1 MRHVLCLLLPIICL
15 SSCSKQAPPAPRLP
29 VVILTTPVMQNVPR
43 YLDYAGHVE
52 AYKTI
57 DVQSQIAGELTG
69 MYFEEG
75 TEVKEGEVLFTIDS
89 RPYIAALDKAEA
101 ALAQSIASMKYAEE
115 TARRYSKL
123 VQQEYVALLQYD
135 QYLTNVLVEQASV
148 EANEAEV
155 ETARLNLGYTT
166 IYSPIS
172 AIAGKKQIDVGNYI
186 TPAEKPSLIVLNQI
200 NPVFA
205 SFFAPDVDL
214 PLIQKYQ
221 RSGELK
227 AEVFL
232 NQDTSH
238 PFEGKLTLID
248 NQVDEST
255 GTIFMKATL
264 CNDTH
269 ELWPGEFV
277 DIRIIL
283 TEIKDAILLP
293 TQAIQLGQ
301 QGHFVFT
308 VDQDN
313 VTSAKKVKIGQIHQ
327 DLIVIEEGVAV
338 TDRVVLE
345 GQLNLYPGAKVT
357 IQETNTVPTAPDNDS
372 VSAVPSKKK
381 LLGGYRSKPS
391 LNLTDRSGS

>member
-1 MRHVLCLLLPIICL
+1 MRHVLSILLPIICL
-15 SSCSKQAPPAPRLP
+15 SSCSKQVPPAPRLP
-29 VVILTTPVMQNVPR
+29 VVILTTPVVQDVPL

-101 ALAQSIASMKYAEE
+101 SLAQSIASMKYAEE

-172 AIAGKKQIDVGNYI
+172 AVAGKKQIDVGNYI
-186 TPAEKPSLIVLNQI
+186 TPAENPSLIVLNQI

-214 PLIQKYQ
+214 PIIQKYQ
-221 RSGELK
+221 TSGELK
-227 AEVFL
+227 AHVFL
-232 NQDTSH
+232 NQDTNH

-264 CNDTH
+264 CNDNK
-269 ELWPGEFV
+269 ELWPGEFI

-313 VTSAKKVKIGQIHQ
+313 VTSVKKVKTGQIQ
-327 DLIVIEEGVAV
+327 KNMIVIEEGLSV

-345 GQLNLYPGAKVT
+345 GQLNLYPGAKVI
-357 IQETNTVPTAPDNDS
+357 IQETDTVPTAPDNDS
-372 VSAVPSKKK
+372 VTEVSSPKK
-381 LLGGYRSKPS
+381 LLGGYRSRPT

>member
-148 EANEAEV
+148 EAN
-155 ETARLNLGYTT
+155 
-166 IYSPIS
+166 
-172 AIAGKKQIDVGNYI
+172 
-186 TPAEKPSLIVLNQI
+186 
-200 NPVFA
+200 
-205 SFFAPDVDL
+205 
-214 PLIQKYQ
+214 
-221 RSGELK
+221 
-227 AEVFL
+227 
-232 NQDTSH
+232 
-238 PFEGKLTLID
+238 
-248 NQVDEST
+248 
-255 GTIFMKATL
+255 
-264 CNDTH
+264 
-269 ELWPGEFV
+269 
-277 DIRIIL
+277 
-283 TEIKDAILLP
+283 
-293 TQAIQLGQ
+293 
-301 QGHFVFT
+301 
-308 VDQDN
+308 
-313 VTSAKKVKIGQIHQ
+313 
-327 DLIVIEEGVAV
+327 
-338 TDRVVLE
+338 
-345 GQLNLYPGAKVT
+345 
-357 IQETNTVPTAPDNDS
+357 
-372 VSAVPSKKK
+372 
-381 LLGGYRSKPS
+381 
-391 LNLTDRSGS
+391 